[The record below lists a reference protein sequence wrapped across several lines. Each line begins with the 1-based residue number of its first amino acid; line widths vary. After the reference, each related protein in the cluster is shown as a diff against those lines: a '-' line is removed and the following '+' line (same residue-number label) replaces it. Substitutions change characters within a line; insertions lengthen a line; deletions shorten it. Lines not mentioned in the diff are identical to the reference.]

1 MKSLSLTTDGFSGIK
16 EEKPFDP
23 FVVANRSHVKFFLS
37 FGTFAE
43 PMD

>member
-1 MKSLSLTTDGFSGIK
+1 HGFSGLK
-16 EEKPFDP
+16 EENPFDP
-23 FVVANRSHVKFFLS
+23 FGGANRSHVKFFLS